1 MAAKAT
7 MVVVLGLLVGASHV
21 ASAQDT
27 PTGQPATNP
36 KDLRE
41 LAKFEEMMD
50 IPGVARQHKDVL
62 YRELAMEAYK
72 NGDKERAF
80 KMFTRAAS
88 YADKPSQAA
97 LANMYWDGIGTSVD
111 RPRAYAWMDLA
122 ASRGYAHFIAKREYY
137 WSQLTEAER
146 AQALRVGQ
154 DIYAEYD
161 DKITLHRLQ
170 MELEFT
176 RRNVVGSHVG
186 FVGPGNVYGFTH
198 TMNTGRASTGLP
210 RPGGSGTS
218 TSASEQDLGLPIA
231 NLNELYRP
239 SVWKVNDY
247 ARFKDIQWQERVESK
262 PSVDVG
268 DLQNVAAPPAK

>member
-1 MAAKAT
+1 MAGKA
-7 MVVVLGLLVGASHV
+7 MVVVLGLLVGAGH
-21 ASAQDT
+21 AAFAQEA
-27 PTGQPATNP
+27 PTGKPVTDP

-50 IPGVARQHKDVL
+50 VPGVARQHKDIL
-62 YRELAMEAYK
+62 YRELGMEAYK
-72 NGDKERAF
+72 NGDKERAL

-122 ASRGYAHFIAKREYY
+122 ASRGYDRFIAKREYY
-137 WSQLTEAER
+137 WGQLTEAER

-186 FVGPGNVYGFTH
+186 FVGPGNVIGYTH

-210 RPGGSGTS
+210 RPGGSGA
-218 TSASEQDLGLPIA
+218 SASANDQDLGIPIA

-239 SVWKVNDY
+239 SLWKINEY
-247 ARFKDIQWQERVESK
+247 AKFKDIQWQERVESR
-262 PSVDVG
+262 PTVDVG
-268 DLQNVAAPPAK
+268 DLQNVAPPPAK

>member
-7 MVVVLGLLVGASHV
+7 MVVVLGLLIGASHV

>member
-1 MAAKAT
+1 MAGKA
-7 MVVVLGLLVGASHV
+7 MVVVLGLLVGAGH
-21 ASAQDT
+21 AAFAQEA
-27 PTGQPATNP
+27 PAVQSVTDP

-41 LAKFEEMMD
+41 LGKFEEMMSVS
-50 IPGVARQHKDVL
+50 GVARQHKDIL

-72 NGDKERAF
+72 NGDQERAL
-80 KMFTRAAS
+80 KMFMRAAS

-97 LANMYWDGIGTSVD
+97 LANMYWDGIGTPVD

-122 ASRGYAHFIAKREYY
+122 ASRGYNRFIAKREYY
-137 WSQLTEAER
+137 WGELTEAER

-154 DIYAEYD
+154 EIYTEYD
-161 DKITLHRLQ
+161 DKIALHRLE

-198 TMNTGRASTGLP
+198 TMNTGHASTGLA

-231 NLNELYRP
+231 NLTELYRP
-239 SVWKVNDY
+239 SLWKINDY
-247 ARFKDIQWQERVESK
+247 AKFKDVQWQERVESK
-262 PSVDVG
+262 PTVDVG

>member
-1 MAAKAT
+1 
-7 MVVVLGLLVGASHV
+7 MVVVLGLLVGAGH
-21 ASAQDT
+21 AALAQEA
-27 PTGQPATNP
+27 PTSKPVTDP

-50 IPGVARQHKDVL
+50 VPGVARQHKDIL

-72 NGDKERAF
+72 NGDKERAL
-80 KMFTRAAS
+80 KMFMRAAS

-97 LANMYWDGIGTSVD
+97 IADMYWEGVGTAVD

-122 ASRGYAHFIAKREYY
+122 ATRGYDRFLAKREYY

-161 DKITLHRLQ
+161 DKIALHRLQ

-186 FVGPGNVYGFTH
+186 FVGTGKVYGFTH

-210 RPGGSGTS
+210 RPGGNATS
-218 TSASEQDLGLPIA
+218 TSGSEQDLGLPIA
-231 NLNELYRP
+231 NLSELYRP
-239 SVWKVNDY
+239 SIWKVNDY

-262 PSVDVG
+262 PTVDVG
-268 DLQNVAAPPAK
+268 DLQNVATPPAK

>member
-1 MAAKAT
+1 
-7 MVVVLGLLVGASHV
+7 MVVVLGLLIGASHV

>member
-1 MAAKAT
+1 MAGKA
-7 MVVVLGLLVGASHV
+7 MAVFIMLLFGADH
-21 ASAQDT
+21 AAFAQEA
-27 PTGQPATNP
+27 PTGQAVTDP

-41 LAKFEEMMD
+41 LGKFEEMMD
-50 IPGVARQHKDVL
+50 VPGVARQHKDIL

-72 NGDKERAF
+72 NGDNERAL

-122 ASRGYAHFIAKREYY
+122 ASRGYDRFIAKREYY

-170 MELEFT
+170 MELEFV

-186 FVGPGNVYGFTH
+186 SIGPGVVQGFGSATI
-198 TMNTGRASTGLP
+198 NGAGGSKGLP
-210 RPGGSGTS
+210 SPGGLRTSGS
-218 TSASEQDLGLPIA
+218 NNGFDMVGLPIA
-231 NLNELYRP
+231 SLTELYRP
-239 SVWKVNDY
+239 SVWKIDDY
-247 ARFKDIQWQERVESK
+247 AKYKDVQWQVRVESK
-262 PSVDVG
+262 PTVDVG
-268 DLQNVAAPPAK
+268 DLQNVAPPAK

>member
-1 MAAKAT
+1 MAGKV
-7 MVVVLGLLVGASHV
+7 MVVVLGLLVGAGHA
-21 ASAQDT
+21 ASAQEA
-27 PTGQPATNP
+27 PTGQPVTDP

-50 IPGVARQHKDVL
+50 VPGVARQHKDIL

-80 KMFTRAAS
+80 KMFMRAAS

-97 LANMYWDGIGTSVD
+97 IANMHWDGIGTPVD

-122 ASRGYAHFIAKREYY
+122 ASRGYDRFIAKREYY

-161 DKITLHRLQ
+161 DKIALHRLQ
-170 MELEFT
+170 MELEFI

-186 FVGPGNVYGFTH
+186 SIGPGKVYGFTH

-210 RPGGSGTS
+210 RPGGSGTP
-218 TSASEQDLGLPIA
+218 TSASEQDLGIPIA

-239 SVWKVNDY
+239 SLWKINDY
-247 ARFKDIQWQERVESK
+247 AKFKDLQWQVRVESR
-262 PSVDVG
+262 PTVDVG
-268 DLQNVAAPPAK
+268 DLQNVARPPAK

>member
-186 FVGPGNVYGFTH
+186 FVGPGKVYGFTH

-210 RPGGSGTS
+210 RHGGSGTS